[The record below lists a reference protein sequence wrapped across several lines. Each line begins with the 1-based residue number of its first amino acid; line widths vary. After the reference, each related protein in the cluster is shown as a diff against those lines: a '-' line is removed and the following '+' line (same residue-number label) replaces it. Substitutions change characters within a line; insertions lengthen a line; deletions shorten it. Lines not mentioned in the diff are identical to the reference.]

1 MFSKIYNILKS
12 FSDKVIQSEWSC
24 LTSCEPVCLSVCPS
38 TCKTPL
44 TGCSDLARWGWRRVR
59 GGRAKWGWMDFFGF
73 FSGGSAGMSRCRRC
87 KMKMEGSGIS
97 YRSTCQRTVRPLPL
111 RVSVSVSPLTRNGR
125 PEGLRG
131 RRKRTT
137 TGAERSILFPNHL
150 SFHIDRNNIA
160 SV

>member
-59 GGRAKWGWMDFFGF
+59 GGRAEAER
-73 FSGGSAGMSRCRRC
+73 S
-87 KMKMEGSGIS
+87 EGEWTS
-97 YRSTCQRTVRPLPL
+97 
-111 RVSVSVSPLTRNGR
+111 SVSSLAAAQECLGAAGAKWRWKVLGFPTDPPVSELSVLSLSVCLSLSHLWHVMAALRAWGG
-125 PEGLRG
+125 EERG
-131 RRKRTT
+131 RRPGQK
-137 TGAERSILFPNHL
+137 EVFYSQI
-150 SFHIDRNNIA
+150 I
-160 SV
+160 